1 MLKNIFIESIKKTFK
16 ILTKSEKKKAFYILF
31 LITFNGFIEVLGL
44 AIILP
49 VLYIISDPNKIIENE
64 YIHEIYHNLS
74 FINTTNQFI
83 LLMIIGLPIFF
94 LVKNLIST
102 YIIYY
107 QNKFINNLSV
117 SLIHKQYTKILN
129 KDYNYFIQNNSNY
142 IIRDISTIPSEFA
155 AGFLLP
161 LINLT
166 TELIVATFIIIGIA
180 FYNINIFFILILVV
194 LPTAF
199 IFYSLIKKKIEIM
212 GEEVNSVRS
221 KTFKTMFEAIF
232 GIDELKINNKE
243 EYFIKRSVKPLV
255 FLHNIYIKLNTLKSL
270 PNKIIETIAVF
281 SIAVIYI
288 TLTLQNYQSST
299 FITIL
304 ITFATAAYRL
314 MPGIN
319 RILLCLIEI
328 KSKNYVFKTLLEFK
342 HDKEYKKRNIKEN
355 KLKFEKNIVFENVNF
370 FYENERE
377 KVLDNFCLTISKG
390 EKIGIIGESGG
401 GKSTFL
407 KILSGLIF
415 HKSGKFLIDTKTL
428 DLNEIYK
435 LRNIIGYVKQDF
447 YLLDGSLAENIAF
460 GYNLSDI
467 DYEKLHKTIEMAQL
481 TSVVEK
487 LKFGVKTNIGEFGS
501 NLSGGQKQRIAIARA
516 LYKEAEILIFD
527 EATSALDDNTESE
540 IIETINSLSDKLTII
555 MVAHRK
561 SSLKFCDKIYEIKN
575 GNAIKIK
582 KSELA

>member
-1 MLKNIFIESIKKTFK
+1 MQNIYVKSIINTLS
-16 ILTKSEKKKAFYILF
+16 ILNNKEKKKAFYVLL
-31 LITFNGFIEVLGL
+31 LIIFNGFIEVLGL
-44 AIILP
+44 ALILP

-155 AGFLLP
+155 AGFLSP

-166 TELIVATFIIIGIA
+166 NELIVTTFIIIGIA
-180 FYNINIFFILILVV
+180 FYNINVLFILIFVV
-194 LPTAF
+194 LPSAF
-199 IFYSLIKKKIEIM
+199 FFYSLIKKKIEIM
-212 GEEVNSVRS
+212 GEEVNSIRS

-243 EYFIKRSVKPLV
+243 EYFIKRSIKPLV
-255 FLHNIYIKLNTLKSL
+255 FLHNIYIKLNTLKNIPS
-270 PNKIIETIAVF
+270 KVIETIAVL
-281 SIAVIYI
+281 SISVIYI
-288 TLTLQNYQSST
+288 TLTLLNYQSST

-304 ITFATAAYRL
+304 IVFATAAYRL

-319 RILLCLIEI
+319 RILICLIDI
-328 KSKNYVFKTLLEFK
+328 KNKNYVFKTLLEFK
-342 HDKEYKKRNIKEN
+342 HDKEYKILDTQEN
-355 KLKFEKNIVFENVNF
+355 KLKFEKSIVFENVNF
-370 FYENERE
+370 FYENKSE
-377 KVLDNFCLTISKG
+377 KVLDDFCLTISKG
-390 EKIGIIGESGG
+390 EKIGVIGESGG

-407 KILSGLIF
+407 KILSGLMF
-415 HKSGKFLIDTKTL
+415 RKSGKFLIDKKTL

-447 YLLDGSLAENIAF
+447 YLLDASLAENIAF
-460 GYNLSDI
+460 GTSLNDI
-467 DYEKLHKTIEMAQL
+467 DYIRLGEIIEISQL
-481 TSVVEK
+481 DNVVK
-487 LKFGVKTNIGEFGS
+487 NLKFGIETNIGEFGN

-516 LYKEAEILIFD
+516 LYKKAEILIFD
-527 EATSALDDNTESE
+527 EATSALDDNTEND
-540 IIETINSLSDKLTII
+540 IIETINNLDDYLTIV

-561 SSLKFCDKIYEIKN
+561 SSLKFCDKIYELKN
-575 GNAIKIK
+575 GKSLKIRG
-582 KSELA
+582 